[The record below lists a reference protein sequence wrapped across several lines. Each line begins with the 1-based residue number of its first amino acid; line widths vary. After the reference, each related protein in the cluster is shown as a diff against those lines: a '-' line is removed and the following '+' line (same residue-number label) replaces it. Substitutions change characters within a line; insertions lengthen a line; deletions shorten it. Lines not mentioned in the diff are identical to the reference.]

1 MREAVYKKIQRKQR
15 VSPPTNLGVRGSN
28 PFGRAIFLLQPSAM
42 RLLLLITLFLVAA
55 CSSAGG
61 HYPSLQPRAA
71 EAIDPRLQ
79 PIRPMNDRPVTGTLA
94 SKLSALVDQA
104 RSGEAAFEP
113 VASEAERLAASAG
126 APQGEGWIAAQEAL
140 SAAIAARKATALAQS
155 DIDALSATAL
165 QTHGGIAPNDLQAI
179 DNAAADV
186 SSISRSQTDRI
197 AAIQRR
203 LGL

>member
-1 MREAVYKKIQRKQR
+1 
-15 VSPPTNLGVRGSN
+15 
-28 PFGRAIFLLQPSAM
+28 M
-42 RLLLLITLFLVAA
+42 RLPLLITLFLVTA
-55 CSSAGG
+55 CSSVGG

-79 PIRPMNDRPVTGTLA
+79 PVRPMNDRPVTGALA
-94 SKLSALVDQA
+94 SQLSALVDQA

-113 VASEAERLAASAG
+113 AAAEAERLAASAG

-155 DIDALSATAL
+155 DIDALGATAL
-165 QTHGGIAPNDLQAI
+165 QTHGGIAPNDLLAI
-179 DNAAADV
+179 ENAAAKV